1 MARGLPLRLGRGVP
15 GLPRPA
21 QRGRPGGRVR
31 HGGQPGDG
39 GPLAAHQVLRGAAR
53 RNAAQHLHGEPVRGA
68 GAVAL
73 RGLSELRARPVRVH
87 APGGPLLRTPAG
99 QADPGD
105 VLGAGCAGRGRGQQ
119 HLPLQQRERRAQ
131 QLLRGQEPPAA
142 ALRGALLPDAVA
154 PQDPQRLPGC
164 LRRQP
169 PGPLLLLPVRG
180 PLRARHGGR
189 HIGLHVAARA
199 PGLHSLHG

>member
-1 MARGLPLRLGRGVP
+1 MARGLPPCLGGGVP
-15 GLPRPA
+15 GLPGPA
-21 QRGRPGGRVR
+21 QRGRPGGRVYHGRR
-31 HGGQPGDG
+31 HGAVTPH
-39 GPLAAHQVLRGAAR
+39 ATHQVLCGAAG
-53 RNAAQHLHGEPVRGA
+53 RNAAQHLHGEPLGGA